1 MNPLD
6 DLPRLRD
13 VADAFSLR
21 ARKSLGQNFLFDE
34 NVLDRI
40 ARSAGSLEGAVVVE
54 IGPGPGGLTRA
65 ILRAGARR
73 VLAIEM
79 DRRCCAALSGLR
91 DAAAGR
97 LAIHEGDA
105 LECDL
110 HQILEPG
117 SVVMGNLPFNSSTR
131 LAMRLVEHRHM
142 IDRMILMFQKE
153 VAERLVATPGTRQY
167 GRLSVL
173 VQWLCRVEWCFGIA
187 SASFVPAPKVR
198 AAVVRITPRDTPLS
212 PAPEPVLRALTQAGF
227 GQRRKVLRNA
237 LGTVSIDPQDL
248 LICAGLDPRA
258 RAEDVDIASW
268 CALAREHAKRTAS
281 NS

>member
-6 DLPRLRD
+6 DLPCLRD

-40 ARSAGSLEGAVVVE
+40 ARSAGCLEDAMVVE

-65 ILRAGARR
+65 VLRAGAGR

-91 DAAAGR
+91 DAADGR

-110 HQILEPG
+110 QQVLEPG
-117 SVVMGNLPFNSSTR
+117 AVVMGNLPFNSATR
-131 LAMRLVEHRHM
+131 LAMRLIEHRHL
-142 IDRMILMFQKE
+142 IDRMVLMFQKE
-153 VAERLVATPGTRQY
+153 VAERLVAEPGTRQY

-173 VQWLCRVEWCFGIA
+173 VQWLCRVQWCFGIA

-198 AAVVRITPRDTPLS
+198 AAVVRITPRHTPLS
-212 PAPEPVLRALTQAGF
+212 PAPEPVLRMLTQAGF

-237 LGTVSIDPQDL
+237 LGTVSRDPQGL
-248 LICAGLDPRA
+248 LLSAGVDPRA

-268 CALAREHAKRTAS
+268 CALAREHAKCVATG
-281 NS
+281 

>member
-6 DLPRLRD
+6 DLPCLRD

-40 ARSAGSLEGAVVVE
+40 ARSAGCLEGAVVVE

-65 ILRAGARR
+65 VLRAGARR
-73 VLAIEM
+73 IRAIEM
-79 DRRCCAALSGLR
+79 DPRCCAALFGLR

-97 LAIHEGDA
+97 LTIVEGDA

-110 HQILEPG
+110 HEVLESG
-117 SVVMGNLPFNSSTR
+117 VVVMGNLPFNSSTR
-131 LAMRLVEHRHM
+131 LAMRLIEHRHL

-153 VAERLVATPGTRQY
+153 VAERLVAVPGSRQY

-173 VQWLCRVEWCFGIA
+173 MQRLCRVERCFDIA
-187 SASFVPAPKVR
+187 SASFVPAPKVH
-198 AAVVRITPRDTPLS
+198 AAVVRITPREAPLS
-212 PAPEPVLRALTQAGF
+212 PALESVLRTLTQAGF

-237 LGTVSIDPQDL
+237 LAAVSGDPQDL
-248 LICAGLDPRA
+248 LVSAGVDPRA

-268 CALAREHAKRTAS
+268 CALAREHAKRTATG
-281 NS
+281 